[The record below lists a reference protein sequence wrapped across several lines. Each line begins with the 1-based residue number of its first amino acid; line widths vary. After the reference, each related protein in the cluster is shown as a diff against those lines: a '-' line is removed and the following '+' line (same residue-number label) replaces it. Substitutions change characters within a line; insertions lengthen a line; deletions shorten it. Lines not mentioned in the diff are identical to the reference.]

1 MAVIRLPGLLALE
14 AGGQRSFEVEAE
26 TAYDALRR
34 LPIADLLFDEG
45 GELRPLVN
53 VFVDGADARAGG
65 GLRAPLD
72 PGAEV
77 RIVAAIAGG

>member
-1 MAVIRLPGLLALE
+1 MAVIRLPGLLAAE
-14 AGGQRSFEVEAE
+14 AGGQKRFEVEAE
-26 TAYDALRR
+26 TAYDALRL

-53 VFVDGADARAGG
+53 VFVDGDDARASGRLG
-65 GLRAPLD
+65 APLA
-72 PGAEV
+72 PRAEV